1 MPDRCTSPSP
11 DSESSSGGYTPITP
25 MLISGW
31 KAWLYCR
38 DGTGPK
44 SLPHLSSCVTWRK
57 RPGAPVP
64 PAADRALM
72 PCWWGFVVSGE
83 RLCLFPPFL
92 KPVWY
97 SRPGETGNVPGQTR
111 LHVCLP
117 CMSPA
122 QLHGMVPS
130 LKSGAVCKSKT
141 LLSAKECCVNLL
153 LGTVL
158 CLQNWGSSVEIPAAQ
173 ARHGNYSFL
182 CKLLVSK

>member
-1 MPDRCTSPSP
+1 
-11 DSESSSGGYTPITP
+11 

-38 DGTGPK
+38 DGTGPE

-64 PAADRALM
+64 PAADRALT

-83 RLCLFPPFL
+83 RLCLFPAFL

-111 LHVCLP
+111 LHMCLP
-117 CMSPA
+117 CTSPA
-122 QLHGMVPS
+122 QLHGMAPS

-141 LLSAKECCVNLL
+141 LLSAKERCVNLL
-153 LGTVL
+153 LGTIL
-158 CLQNWGSSVEIPAAQ
+158 CLQNPGSSVEIPAAQ

-182 CKLLVSK
+182 CELLVSK